1 MDGVWFLYLML
12 GAFPALIAFAAIYK
26 YFEVLQA
33 SRWPSVPGRIVVS
46 TTEARPVSSG
56 GPRSDDTELRNFA
69 KVVFEYKVATRT
81 YQGDRVSISEDP
93 GNDEVAE
100 TLARYPVGKDVTVYY
115 NPNRREQ
122 ALIERDAPP
131 GLWKGA
137 AYVVLGTIAF
147 IVAAVFGFKK
157 LGALV
162 ELIVPNTAHA
172 PFVAACVGFAL
183 LAALLLFGFQR
194 AAARTRAWPTV
205 AGQIVS
211 SGVHEFHELE
221 QNQHASRWQTLYRP
235 EVTYSYELSGVRYT
249 GDKVNMGGTVSASTD
264 ALARRVAAKY
274 PVGVAVEVHYNP
286 DNPADS
292 VLEPRA
298 TVLWLFWLMPAAVLA
313 LAYYVGYVAIN

>member
-1 MDGVWFLYLML
+1 M
-12 GAFPALIAFAAIYK
+12 IAFAAIYK

-46 TTEARPVSSG
+46 TPEARPVSSG
-56 GPRSDDTELRNFA
+56 GPRSDDTELRNLA

-81 YQGDRVSISEDP
+81 CRGDRVSISEDL

-100 TLARYPVGKDVTVYY
+100 TLARYPVGRDVTVYY
-115 NPNRREQ
+115 NPNRRDQ
-122 ALIERDAPP
+122 ALLEREVPQ

-137 AYVVLGTIAF
+137 VYVVFGMIAF

-162 ELIVPNTAHA
+162 ESIVPNTAHA

-183 LAALLLFGFQR
+183 LAALLLLGFQR
-194 AAARTRAWPTV
+194 AAARTRVWPTV
-205 AGQIVS
+205 AGQIAS
-211 SGVHEFHELE
+211 SGVHEFHDLE
-221 QNQHASRWQTLYRP
+221 QNQQASRWQALYRP
-235 EVTYSYELSGVRYT
+235 EVTYSYELAGVRYT

-286 DNPADS
+286 ANPADS